1 MNEFSLATLFS
12 HPLGQIVV
20 TVIIAV
26 VASALTV
33 RMMTARREQPEPPR
47 PAAARPVELPAPP
60 EGALI
65 AAISAAVYA
74 VIGAH
79 RIVYVAAVRPG
90 SSWTA
95 EMRTQHHTS
104 HAPHA
109 HAPHH

>member
-1 MNEFSLATLFS
+1 MNDFSLATLFGQ
-12 HPLGQIVV
+12 PLGQIVV
-20 TVIIAV
+20 TVIVAV
-26 VASALTV
+26 IASALTV
-33 RMMTARREQPEPPR
+33 RIMAGRREQAEPPQA
-47 PAAARPVELPAPP
+47 PAARPIEMPPPA
-60 EGALI
+60 EGALV

-95 EMRTQHHTS
+95 ETRTQHHTS

>member
-1 MNEFSLATLFS
+1 MNEFSLTTLLG
-12 HPLGQIVV
+12 HPLGLIAIAAIVAAITSV
-20 TVIIAV
+20 
-26 VASALTV
+26 LTV
-33 RMMTARREQPEPPR
+33 RIMSGRREQAAQPG
-47 PAAARPVELPAPP
+47 PAARRVELPAPA
-60 EGALI
+60 EGALV
-65 AAISAAVYA
+65 ATISAAVYA

-79 RIVYVAAVRPG
+79 RIVYIAAVRPG